1 MKLSGMLAILTKTGL
16 GMKRTLLLN
25 LIPGFLSYFGFMIGA
40 TLGRSFDRSDQFVF
54 AVSSGMYLY
63 VLLGTLVCIFSLIFL
78 FNKFS

>member
-1 MKLSGMLAILTKTGL
+1 MLAILTKTGL